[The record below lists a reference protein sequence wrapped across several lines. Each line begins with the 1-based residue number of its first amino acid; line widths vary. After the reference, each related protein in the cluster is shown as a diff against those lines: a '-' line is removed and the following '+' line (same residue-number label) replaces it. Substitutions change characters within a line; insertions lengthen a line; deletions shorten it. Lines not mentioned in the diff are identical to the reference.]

1 MKEYLFIFIGSLI
14 LYFFACFFN
23 EVRYEVVFINITS
36 PFRRILAPSGNV
48 VRFTISGVITELFA
62 HVSILANIVLIIKEL
77 FFPSVHDIRMF
88 NRAWVMLAL
97 VMLGAANEVESFFRC
112 KSMKMGK
119 EKVSLIIT
127 MVMVGVSTLLFFV
140 MAAIMIFLYVKGAQW
155 NFSG

>member
-14 LYFFACFFN
+14 LYFFAWFFN
-23 EVRYEVVFINITS
+23 EVKYEVVFINITS

-48 VRFTISGVITELFA
+48 TRFTISGVITELFA

-77 FFPSVHDIRMF
+77 FFPSVHDIRVF

-97 VMLGAANEVESFFRC
+97 VMLGAAIEIESFFRC
-112 KSMKMGK
+112 KSMKMRK
-119 EKVSLIIT
+119 EKVNLIIA

-140 MAAIMIFLYVKGAQW
+140 MAAAMIFLYAQGVQW